1 MKRPVAT
8 AVLVAFGLAFAMP
21 ALAQGAGLSA
31 PEPAV
36 QGLLDMIIQS
46 ANSWDGSL
54 RRFGMSI
61 FWSLATIQF
70 VITMIPLAIRS
81 GDLSEIWGELVRFI
95 LTIGFFAALLLHSAD
110 WAKAIID
117 SFRIAGA
124 SAAGLGGTG
133 LKPGDMFGTAVELAN
148 TMNDVETWNPLTA
161 VAIAVSALI
170 VLLCFAFVA
179 ALMFVTLVE
188 SYIVINASVLFM
200 GFGGSSWTREYS
212 IAILRYAVSVG
223 AKLFVLT
230 LLVGIVL
237 SSAKQWQAAYT
248 NDSGSML
255 TLVGLALVCAY
266 LCKTLPDM
274 IQGVISGVSPGGGGM
289 LGSMAG
295 IAAVSAS
302 AAAAALT
309 GGAAGGLAGGAAGG
323 FGGGGAGGAAGGA
336 AGGGLSGLGS
346 LGGMGG
352 SLAQSMAGHASSGAR
367 SALGPG
373 GSSEGGGS
381 IARSLGQRIGGAPSA
396 SQSPASAMNGISGTS
411 PTQTGGSNTGQSGQA
426 AAQTGEGADNGSVED
441 SAQASPEDPAPGSAP
456 TDGNRPSDTGLDRS
470 SATSSQS
477 GAGRMIASGAMRTT
491 GTLAALAV
499 PGMENAAAMSLGPPA
514 PTFAPDGG
522 GLSDASFEGG
532 NTIAPAASDGE
543 AASAISS
550 GAEKLI
556 GTPAHSEQA
565 AGASLAPENPAALA
579 PSNPGSTTTAPEAST
594 GSLEQNA
601 AESGGSLGGGMQNNA
616 ASPTGATKP
625 GPGRASAITPG
636 ATASAA
642 GAGSTVSPTASM
654 GDAAQSG
661 SQAGNLLDGGL
672 PNNTASPADT
682 SIPQVGLAP
691 GIDSGS
697 IASAT
702 GAGTAIPQ
710 SDRAS
715 AINSGATASS
725 LETANLGAPATPQT
739 GGIPIGEGAGPQME
753 TGSSLTG
760 EAGEGLTGEAVAQ
773 QNGVPSG
780 SGTLTSGEGQ
790 TPPSPRQNE
799 DQASSGPSGINHM
812 LASGAVRSMGML
824 AALSVPGMEAASAM
838 SLGPAP
844 LNSGNGNTGDESEGE
859 DDFVSRDTGNII
871 QPMNVTDTASSFSA
885 PIVESPTNAD
895 GGDIMKDDSEVTK

>member
-8 AVLVAFGLAFAMP
+8 ALFVASGLAFAMP

-54 RRFGMSI
+54 RKFGMSI

-81 GDLSEIWGELVRFI
+81 GDISEIWGELVRFI

-110 WAKAIID
+110 WAKAIVD

-124 SAAGLGGTG
+124 SAAGLGSTG

-295 IAAVSAS
+295 IAAVSTS

-309 GGAAGGLAGGAAGG
+309 GGAAGGLVGGAAGG
-323 FGGGGAGGAAGGA
+323 LGGGGAGGAAGGA
-336 AGGGLSGLGS
+336 AGGGLSGSGG

-352 SLAQSMAGHASSGAR
+352 SLAQSMAGHASAGAR
-367 SALGPG
+367 SAVGPS
-373 GSSEGGGS
+373 GSSEGAGA
-381 IARSLGQRIGGAPSA
+381 IARSLGQRTGGAPSA
-396 SQSPASAMNGISGTS
+396 SQSPASAMNGISGSS
-411 PTQTGGSNTGQSGQA
+411 PTQTGGSNTGQSGHA
-426 AAQTGEGADNGSVED
+426 AEQPGEGVGNGSVED
-441 SAQASPEDPAPGSAP
+441 SAQDSPEDVAPGSAP
-456 TDGNRPSDTGLDRS
+456 TGGTGPSNTGGDRS

-514 PTFAPDGG
+514 HTLPPDAG
-522 GLSDASFEGG
+522 GLSDAPMNGG
-532 NTIAPAASDGE
+532 NTIAPTASDGE
-543 AASAISS
+543 AASAMSA
-550 GAEKLI
+550 GAERPI
-556 GTPAHSEQA
+556 GTPVPSEQA
-565 AGASLAPENPAALA
+565 AGASLTPENPAAVA
-579 PSNPGSTTTAPEAST
+579 SPNHSSTSTAPKATS
-594 GSLEQNA
+594 SSPKQNA
-601 AESGGSLGGGMQNNA
+601 AESGGSLGGGMLNNA
-616 ASPTGATKP
+616 ASP
-625 GPGRASAITPG
+625 
-636 ATASAA
+636 
-642 GAGSTVSPTASM
+642 
-654 GDAAQSG
+654 
-661 SQAGNLLDGGL
+661 
-672 PNNTASPADT
+672 
-682 SIPQVGLAP
+682 
-691 GIDSGS
+691 
-697 IASAT
+697 
-702 GAGTAIPQ
+702 AGTTIPQ
-710 SDRAS
+710 SDRAPAS
-715 AINSGATASS
+715 NSGTTASS
-725 LETANLGAPATPQT
+725 LGTASPGTPATPQT
-739 GGIPIGEGAGPQME
+739 SGLPISEGAGPQLE

-760 EAGEGLTGEAVAQ
+760 EAGEGLTGQAVAQ
-773 QNGVPSG
+773 QVGVPSG
-780 SGTLTSGEGQ
+780 RETLTSGEGQ
-790 TPPSPRQNE
+790 AAPSTRQNE
-799 DQASSGPSGINHM
+799 DHASSGPSGVNHM
-812 LASGAVRSMGML
+812 LASGAVRSMGVL

-844 LNSGNGNTGDESEGE
+844 LNPGNGNAAGDSASE

-871 QPMNVTDTASSFSA
+871 QPMIVPDTASGVSA
-885 PIVESPTNAD
+885 PIV
-895 GGDIMKDDSEVTK
+895 DDSTRGDGNNGLQDDGEGTK